1 MCGVKGLRVS
11 SKTVEHLSR
20 EKNEPLTYANE
31 VFSLCLDPGCEM
43 AYFSADYGYLIFQ
56 SHLKVELDY
65 KEGIQNSYICYCHEI
80 DYKTLKRKVQLEGL
94 RDFKAL
100 FGSKEKIIVEK
111 CKLNN
116 PFDCSCVADIQK
128 YIEIYLSEMKMDKH

>member
-11 SKTVEHLSR
+11 SKTVEHLST
-20 EKNEPLTYANE
+20 EKIESCSYDLE
-31 VFSLCLDPGCEM
+31 IFSLCLDPGCEM

-56 SHLKVELDY
+56 SHLKVELDH
-65 KEGIQNSYICYCHEI
+65 KEGVQNPYICYCHKI
-80 DYKTLKRKVQLEGL
+80 DYKTLKRKVQREGL
-94 RDFKAL
+94 REFKEL
-100 FGSKEKIIVEK
+100 FESKEKIIVEK

-128 YIEIYLSEMKMDKH
+128 YIEIYLSEMKTNKH